1 MIIYFLLISL
11 ASVYCYITSHPLVEG
26 LVSKSN
32 LKEAGKKLEKKG
44 KSKLKKLK
52 ACDNFEDGS
61 FEKEQCVG
69 EFHCENYGSSGCK
82 KKKFNVKAIG
92 RLARKYGTRFRQI
105 FEKIRMGINATFIE
119 LAYTIMLSPLI
130 LLDIVRGVLYDL
142 FHILPKFIQVVVFFF
157 VFPFTIFIG
166 IFIKNDENDQ
176 KIKGFFSRWDQIES
190 WGNKHPAFKP
200 FMTFVG
206 IFVVFIGIMLSLKQF
221 AKPVWKTI
229 TQTLEDG
236 TLKNTKKR
244 WEKVLDTFPNKRDFE
259 KLNPVYVVLGN
270 RCSEAEERC
279 DAWMKKKREY
289 DEYDDRE
296 SANDELRSRVGVPD
310 PIEEEEYSRN
320 YLGILMIVLFMSAT
334 SYYIMKSDKKDS
346 IILRKS

>member
-26 LVSKSN
+26 LVSESN
-32 LKEAGKKLEKKG
+32 PENEPEPEPSWKEKIQE
-44 KSKLKKLK
+44 
-52 ACDNFEDGS
+52 CDNLEDGS
-61 FEKEQCVG
+61 FEKEQCRG
-69 EFHCENYGSSGCK
+69 ELHCAKYRDSSCK

-92 RLARKYGTRFRQI
+92 RLAKKYGTRFTKI
-105 FEKIRMGINATFIE
+105 YNKIRRGIARTILE
-119 LAYTIMLSPLI
+119 LAYTVMLSPLI

-142 FHILPKFIQVVVFFF
+142 FNILPKFIQVVVLFF

-166 IFIKNDENDQ
+166 IFKKKDENGN
-176 KIKGFFSRWDQIES
+176 KIKGVRSRWGQIES
-190 WGNKHPAFKP
+190 WGNLHPAFKP
-200 FMTFVG
+200 FMAFVG
-206 IFVVFIGIMLSLKQF
+206 IFVVFILIMLSLKYF

-244 WEKVLDTFPNKRDFE
+244 WENVMDTFPNKRDFD
-259 KLNPVYVVLGN
+259 KLNPVYIVLGN
-270 RCSEAEERC
+270 RCYEAEEQC
-279 DAWMKKKREY
+279 EAWMKKKREY
-289 DEYDDRE
+289 DEYADRE

-320 YLGILMIVLFMSAT
+320 YLGILVIVCFMVAT